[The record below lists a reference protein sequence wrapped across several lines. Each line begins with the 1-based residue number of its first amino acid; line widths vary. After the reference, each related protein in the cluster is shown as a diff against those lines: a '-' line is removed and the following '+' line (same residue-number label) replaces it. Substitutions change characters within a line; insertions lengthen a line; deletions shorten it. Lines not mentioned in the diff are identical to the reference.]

1 MINRLILDQ
10 NVLLADHLPHA
21 GGRLS
26 LTPPLPPVLPLC
38 NSLNFYKNLT
48 GTAGVGGASVDLRP
62 PSRVSRRETPP
73 RTDRRSKAPQAAE
86 ADDKEVPVPIRGTV
100 FNPPPLKGLTSAGHF
115 LLYWSRFPMLSERA
129 HLCRTLRVSSCA
141 PTWCRC
147 MGTCPFPPL
156 HPPLA
161 PPPGFLLSTGPIYSR
176 AITVPVLGA
185 LAADLE
191 DQHHPSSRQRGPT
204 SWAEPTRPA
213 VGRFVIQPTPTHS
226 FSCFF
231 LFLFF

>member
-26 LTPPLPPVLPLC
+26 LTAPLPPLC

-48 GTAGVGGASVDLRP
+48 GTAGVGGVSVDLRP
-62 PSRVSRRETPP
+62 PSRVSRRENPSC
-73 RTDRRSKAPQAAE
+73 TDCRSKAPQAAE

-100 FNPPPLKGLTSAGHF
+100 FTPPSPSPPEGLTSAGHF
-115 LLYWSRFPMLSERA
+115 LLGLELIPMLSERA

-156 HPPLA
+156 HPHPASCYLRGQSTAAPLQ
-161 PPPGFLLSTGPIYSR
+161 FLYSARWRPI
-176 AITVPVLGA
+176 
-185 LAADLE
+185 
-191 DQHHPSSRQRGPT
+191 
-204 SWAEPTRPA
+204 
-213 VGRFVIQPTPTHS
+213 
-226 FSCFF
+226 
-231 LFLFF
+231 

>member
-1 MINRLILDQ
+1 
-10 NVLLADHLPHA
+10 
-21 GGRLS
+21 
-26 LTPPLPPVLPLC
+26 
-38 NSLNFYKNLT
+38 
-48 GTAGVGGASVDLRP
+48 
-62 PSRVSRRETPP
+62 
-73 RTDRRSKAPQAAE
+73 
-86 ADDKEVPVPIRGTV
+86 
-100 FNPPPLKGLTSAGHF
+100 
-115 LLYWSRFPMLSERA
+115 MLSERA

-141 PTWCRC
+141 PTWCRS

-156 HPPLA
+156 HPLA
-161 PPPGFLLSTGPIYSR
+161 PPPSFLLSTGPIYSR

-191 DQHHPSSRQRGPT
+191 DQHHQSSRQRGPT

-231 LFLFF
+231 FFFLNKNWAFGLMPLDPLHSLGLMVLIAQQNVSVTGSAINSAGKNKPRVVHYKCFSFHLTRPR

>member
-26 LTPPLPPVLPLC
+26 LTAPLPPLC

-48 GTAGVGGASVDLRP
+48 GTAGVGGVSVDLRP
-62 PSRVSRRETPP
+62 PSRVSRRENPSC
-73 RTDRRSKAPQAAE
+73 TDCRSKAPQAAE

-100 FNPPPLKGLTSAGHF
+100 FTPPPHPLPSRGSDLRWT
-115 LLYWSRFPMLSERA
+115 LLARTGADSDAIGTRSPLPDSPSQQ
-129 HLCRTLRVSSCA
+129 LCPDLVSVHGNVS
-141 PTWCRC
+141 
-147 MGTCPFPPL
+147 FS
-156 HPPLA
+156 PLA

-176 AITVPVLGA
+176 AITVPVLGT

-191 DQHHPSSRQRGPT
+191 DQHHQSSRQRGPT

-231 LFLFF
+231 FFFLD